1 MEVDKIESELDRRVI
16 VEHNRREMR
25 AYHDLVQAK
34 FREIDDLNIKV
45 TE

>member
-1 MEVDKIESELDRRVI
+1 MESELDRRVK
-16 VEHNRREMR
+16 VENNRREMR

-34 FREIDDLNIKV
+34 FREIDDLNRKI